1 MASTNPPETDRVLI
15 LGATGFVGARLV
27 GALAARGVPLR
38 LLVRSWTKARSV
50 IPDGADVEVIH
61 GDLQNRES
69 LEQALHGIRTAYYL
83 VHSMGGRSLFADT
96 NYAKEDLRA
105 AKNFMAVA
113 EESGLARVIYLGALG
128 ESGAHLS
135 PHLRSRAEV
144 AEVLSSGSP
153 AATILRSAIIIGAQG
168 ASFEM
173 LRYLVERLPVMACP
187 KWIDT
192 RIQPIALQDV
202 VAYLAGCLFTPETAG
217 QTFDIG
223 GAEVFTYREMMQQ
236 YAAARGLAPRIIFRL
251 PFLTPLLS
259 VYWVDLVTPVP
270 SGVAHPLVEGLK
282 NEMVCRE
289 DRIAE
294 YLPLAKTPFAEAVK
308 IAVSEETSGP
318 GARGS

>member
-1 MASTNPPETDRVLI
+1 MSDTTPPEAGRVLI
-15 LGATGFVGARLV
+15 LGSTGFVGARLV
-27 GALAARGVPLR
+27 SALAARGVALR

-61 GDLQNRES
+61 GDLGNRES
-69 LEQALHGIRTAYYL
+69 LERALRGIRNAYYL

-96 NYAKEDLRA
+96 TYAKKDLEA

-128 ESGAHLS
+128 ESGTNLS
-135 PHLRSRAEV
+135 PHLRSRAAV
-144 AEVLSSGSP
+144 AEVLASGSP

-173 LRYLVERLPVMACP
+173 LRYLVERLPIMACP
-187 KWIDT
+187 KWIDS

-202 VAYLAGCLFTPETAG
+202 VAYLVGCLFNPETAG

-236 YAAARGLAPRIIFRL
+236 YAQARGLAPRLIFRL

-282 NEMVCRE
+282 SEMVCRE
-289 DRIAE
+289 DRIAG
-294 YLPLAKTPFAEAVK
+294 YLPVDKTSFAEAVQ

-318 GARGS
+318 GTRRS